1 MGLGNCN
8 DVYMIR
14 RLRSLT
20 ANEIRFYVKR
30 AIWIIVA
37 WMLISNL
44 LFLFEYSILA
54 SNDALT
60 PNYNFT
66 KAFISNLVVGAIAG
80 VIGGVVTVNIMEIW
94 LRKFAFWKAL
104 LLIIFLYVITAIVV
118 STLGALY
125 FYSNQFNRP
134 FDASLWEE
142 VGQFYSGRVF
152 LQNFILWLIIVLL
165 TLITLLINDKFGPG
179 MFTDYL
185 LGRYFQPKSETRIF
199 MFADIKDATT
209 IAEDLG
215 EEAYFNFL
223 KDFFNDIAPAIA
235 QTKGEVY
242 QYVGDEVVLTW
253 KMHKGVTNA
262 NVLRCYYRM
271 RRIIKKKEAKYLLK
285 YQAVPMFK
293 VGIHCGQ
300 VMVGELGK
308 IKRDIAFSGD
318 VLNTTA
324 RIQAQCN
331 LKGVSIL
338 ASKVFADQLKKLP
351 KNLVKVELG
360 NQLLKGKSIDV
371 SLVTFEKVV

>member
-1 MGLGNCN
+1 
-8 DVYMIR
+8 MIK

-30 AIWIIVA
+30 AIWIIIA

-44 LFLFEYSILA
+44 LFLFEYSILD
-54 SNDALT
+54 SNGALA
-60 PNYNFT
+60 PNYNFA

-80 VIGGVVTVNIMEIW
+80 VIGGVITVNIMEIW

-104 LLIIFLYVITAIVV
+104 LLIIILYVVTAIVV

-125 FYSNQFNRP
+125 FYSNQFIEP
-134 FDASLWEE
+134 FDALLWEE
-142 VGQFYSGRVF
+142 VRQFYSGRVF
-152 LQNFILWLIIVLL
+152 LHNFLLWLIIVLL

-253 KMHKGVTNA
+253 KMHKGLTNA

-271 RRIIKKKEAKYLLK
+271 QRIINKKAPKYLLK
-285 YQAVPMFK
+285 YQAVPRFK

-331 LKGVSIL
+331 VKGVSIL
-338 ASKVFADQLKKLP
+338 TSKVFADQLKKLP
-351 KNLVKVELG
+351 KNWVRVELG
-360 NQLLKGKSIDV
+360 NELLKGKSTDV